1 MPPAAP
7 NIRPATLQ
15 DASALSELV
24 NMAGEGLPFYLWS
37 KMAQQGED
45 VWSVGRSRAR
55 REEGSF
61 SYRNAAVIEERRAVA
76 AALIGYALA
85 DEPEPVD
92 EASMPPMFVPLQQ
105 LENLVPGTW
114 YVNVLASYP
123 QHRNLGFGAAL
134 LRHAERIGAAAGV
147 KNGMSVIVADNNVG
161 ARRLYERMGYRQI
174 ADRPMVK
181 ENWQSPGSTWV
192 LLAKPAP
199 L

>member
-1 MPPAAP
+1 
-7 NIRPATLQ
+7 
-15 DASALSELV
+15 
-24 NMAGEGLPFYLWS
+24 
-37 KMAQQGED
+37 
-45 VWSVGRSRAR
+45 
-55 REEGSF
+55 
-61 SYRNAAVIEERRAVA
+61 
-76 AALIGYALA
+76 
-85 DEPEPVD
+85 
-92 EASMPPMFVPLQQ
+92 MPPMFVPLQQ

-123 QHRNLGFGAAL
+123 QHRNLGFGVAL

-161 ARRLYERMGYRQI
+161 ARRLYERMGYRQV